1 MSLLLIDVKLNF
13 LPTENSNVAKSK
25 FIKKSNHSKSG
36 ETKTDKTDKTDINS
50 PFKFNFEIN
59 E

>member
-1 MSLLLIDVKLNF
+1 MLCLLIDVKLNF

-36 ETKTDKTDKTDINS
+36 ETKADKTDTNS